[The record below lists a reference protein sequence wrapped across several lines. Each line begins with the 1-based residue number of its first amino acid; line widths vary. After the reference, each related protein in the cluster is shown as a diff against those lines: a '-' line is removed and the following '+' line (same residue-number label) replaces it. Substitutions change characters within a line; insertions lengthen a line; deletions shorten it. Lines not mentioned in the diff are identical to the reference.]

1 MTALPPFWKLVEL
14 HGDELM
20 RYARKLV
27 GDDAED
33 VAQEAFLR
41 ALRSYPRVAS
51 GDHLRA
57 WLFRIATTTAFDHT
71 SKRRRDGRLPVDR
84 PEPGPDDPLE
94 QQRFTELIN
103 GLTSSAQEALRLR
116 FVDDLGYDDI
126 ATRLGCTPVAARQRV
141 STAVRALRK
150 RLT

>member
-1 MTALPPFWKLVEL
+1 MSALPPFWRLVEW
-14 HGDELM
+14 HGDELV
-20 RYARKLV
+20 RYARRLV
-27 GDDAED
+27 GDDADD

-41 ALRSYPRVAS
+41 ALRSYPRVTS

-71 SKRRRDGRLPVDR
+71 SKRARDGRLQL
-84 PEPGPDDPLE
+84 EPGQASTDDPFATE
-94 QQRFTELIN
+94 HFNELID
-103 GLTSSAQEALRLR
+103 GLSNSAQAALRLR
-116 FVDDLGYDDI
+116 FIDDLEYDDI
-126 ATRLGCTPVAARQRV
+126 GTRLGCTPVAARQRV